1 MSESETGARHAAL
14 AVISR
19 RRLLEVLQ
27 SADAPM
33 AVAELAAAVG
43 LHVTTARF
51 HLDLLQRAQLVR
63 RVVDPKEGAVRRGRP
78 RQLYA
83 ASVDSAAVEGH
94 RELAAVLAGVLAA
107 ESDSGLKSAEEA
119 GRRWAV
125 AQVPVEEA
133 LSWEDGTRRV
143 GQLFERLGFAPR
155 LVDRGQY
162 RHLELDACPFRDLAR
177 EFPQVVCSVHL
188 GLLREALHRLRVPT
202 GPQQVGLRPFVQL
215 DLCIADLPVPAAG

>member
-1 MSESETGARHAAL
+1 MSESETDARHAAL
-14 AVISR
+14 AVVSR

-27 SADAPM
+27 SAPAPM

-51 HLDLLQRAQLVR
+51 HLDLLQRARLVR
-63 RVVDPKEGAVRRGRP
+63 RVAKSEEGAVRLGRP
-78 RQLYA
+78 RQLFA
-83 ASVDSAAVEGH
+83 AAVDSEAVEGY

-107 ESDSGLKSAEEA
+107 ESDSGVKSAEEA

-143 GQLFERLGFAPR
+143 GELFERLGFATR
-155 LVDRGQY
+155 LVDRGPF
-162 RHLELDACPFRDLAR
+162 RHLELHGCPFRDLAR

-188 GLLREALHRLRVPT
+188 GLLREALHRLGVPA
-202 GPQQVGLRPFVQL
+202 GPQGVGLRPFVQP
-215 DLCIADLPVPAAG
+215 DLCIADLSVPVAG

>member
-14 AVISR
+14 AVVSR
-19 RRLLEVLQ
+19 RRLLEVLRA
-27 SADAPM
+27 ADAPM
-33 AVAELAAAVG
+33 AVPELASAVG

-63 RVVDPKEGAVRRGRP
+63 RVAAPKEGAVRRGRP

-83 ASVDSAAVEGH
+83 ASVHSEAAEGH
-94 RELAAVLAGVLAA
+94 RELAAVLAGALAA
-107 ESDSGLKSAEEA
+107 ESESGLKSAEEA

-125 AQVPVEEA
+125 AQVPVEES

-143 GQLFERLGFAPR
+143 GHLFERLGFAPR
-155 LVDRGQY
+155 LVDRGSY

-202 GPQQVGLRPFVQL
+202 GPDAVGLRPFVQP
-215 DLCIADLPVPAAG
+215 DLCIADLPAPAAD

>member
-1 MSESETGARHAAL
+1 M
-14 AVISR
+14 
-19 RRLLEVLQ
+19 LEVIR

-63 RVVDPKEGAVRRGRP
+63 RVAEPEGGAVRRGRP
-78 RQLYA
+78 RQLFVA
-83 ASVDSAAVEGH
+83 TVESEPVEDH
-94 RELAAVLAGVLAA
+94 RELAAVLARVLAA
-107 ESDSGLKSAEEA
+107 ESDSGVKSAEEA
-119 GRRWAV
+119 GRQWAV
-125 AQVPVEEA
+125 AQVPVEDA

-155 LVDRGQY
+155 LVDRGPY
-162 RHLELDACPFRDLAR
+162 RHLELDGCPFRDLAR

-188 GLLREALHRLRVPT
+188 GLLQEALRRLRVPT
-202 GPQQVGLRPFVQL
+202 GPLGVGLRPFVQP
-215 DLCIADLPVPAAG
+215 DLCVADLSVPVAA